1 MEPKNVFYEGKV
13 LWAMVDANNHLR
25 HSAYADF
32 AAQARLEILQKLG
45 FSPQMMK
52 DSKLGPILFR
62 EELIYM
68 REVAPGDTIKIT
80 CELTKVRKDGSRW
93 SFTQNMYRGDGIL
106 AAVINVDGA
115 WIDVEKRRLTALPHE
130 WAIKFMEIPK
140 SENFIEEAIPEK
152 KTETIN
158 PDKKMTP
165 LEEKYEAA
173 KKRVMELPEKP
184 SNEKMLEIYSLAK
197 QAEIGDINIEKPA
210 MFDFVAAAK
219 YNSWSKKKGIAKE
232 VAMQQYIDFVESLF
246 KNG

>member
-1 MEPKNVFYEGKV
+1 MEIKNVFYEGKV
-13 LWAMVDANNHLR
+13 MWAMVDANMHLR

-32 AAQARLEILQKLG
+32 AAQARLEILQTLG
-45 FSPQMMK
+45 FNPKMLS

-68 REVAPGDTIKIT
+68 REVAPGDTVKIT
-80 CELTKVRKDGSRW
+80 CELTKVRRDGSRW
-93 SFTQNMYRGDGIL
+93 SFTQNLYRGDGIL

-115 WIDVEKRRLTALPHE
+115 WMDVEKRKLTALPPE
-130 WAIKFMEIPK
+130 WAKKFMEIPK
-140 SENFIEEAIPEK
+140 SENFIEEVIPQK
-152 KTETIN
+152 ATN
-158 PDKKMTP
+158 PNKNMTP

-173 KKRVMELPEKP
+173 KKRILELPERP

-219 YNSWSKKKGIAKE
+219 YNSWSKKKGISKE
-232 VAMQQYIDFVESLF
+232 DAMQQYIDLVDKLF
-246 KNG
+246 QK